1 MNGSTEEGRDV
12 VRADVVK
19 VASDAER
26 FGGLL
31 PAALC
36 RRADFVQPLADEY
49 QRKSAQHSQP
59 HQPTS
64 HGADNFPKPHD
75 FIPAVSVSRP
85 PFHADPNSGGNR
97 QTTSAAQVED
107 TRRDAGCPPPSARD
121 GFWPRRKPAERHP
134 RQAEAATRVKVFP
147 S

>member
-49 QRKSAQHSQP
+49 QRKSARHSQQ

-64 HGADNFPKPHD
+64 LGADNFPKPHD

-85 PFHADPNSGGNR
+85 PFHAYPNSGG
-97 QTTSAAQVED
+97 QSTTNSAAQVED
-107 TRRDAGCPPPSARD
+107 TGRDAGCHAPHAPEGLRPPRD
-121 GFWPRRKPAERHP
+121 PAGGPRH
-134 RQAEAATRVKVFP
+134 
-147 S
+147 